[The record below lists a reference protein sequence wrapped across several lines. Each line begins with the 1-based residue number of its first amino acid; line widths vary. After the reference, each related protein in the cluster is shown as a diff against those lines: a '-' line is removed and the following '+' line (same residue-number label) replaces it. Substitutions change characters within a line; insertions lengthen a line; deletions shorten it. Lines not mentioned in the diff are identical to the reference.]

1 MGVLMNKK
9 AGMVIFLLV
18 LLVICLIAGNYLG
31 GYAALKY
38 SDADMG
44 LLQFGTFRE
53 VVTQLSGQPE
63 YKKLIAVT
71 WVAFA
76 VPVLVFVGF
85 VIVVIVG
92 LMPKK
97 VIYGD
102 ARLATDMDLS
112 KSTFF
117 PSPDVVNKAI
127 ESGEKPFCF
136 PPILIGKMFK
146 GRYKDHYIYF
156 YGQQFL
162 ILYAP
167 TRSGKGV
174 GIVIPNCVNYPDSMV
189 VLDIKLENWFM
200 SAGYRTTQLKQEC
213 YLFAPA
219 GYADNQAEALKGN
232 IKSHRWNPLD
242 CVGRSDLQRES
253 DLDKVASILMPAEGS
268 DPFWSDAAKG
278 LFMGLGLY
286 LLDKERF
293 QLQNA
298 SHDDPNLSVK
308 PVLFSLAA
316 ILKLSVPDSGKDLSS
331 WMGAAI
337 EKENFISDKTKFYF
351 RSFMAAPDKT
361 RGSILTN
368 FSSYLKIFNNPVTA
382 EATNSSDFDIR
393 DVRKKRMSIF
403 LGLTP
408 DALVT
413 HGKLVNLFFSMLVN
427 ENTRELP
434 EQNPDLKY
442 QCLILCDEFTSMGKS
457 EIIEKSVGFTA
468 GYNLRWMFILQ
479 NEGQLQKQDM
489 YGKEG
494 AETFVEN
501 SAVVLYYPPKAKNE
515 LTKKIS
521 EEIGVRDMTVIK
533 KSDSRSGGKG
543 GSSRTRNHEIVERPV
558 LLPEEINALRDV
570 KNKAKNIA
578 VREIIMSEF
587 TRPFVANKIIWFEE
601 EEFINRVSI
610 AKKNIVPI
618 PVLFTDQIIRDK
630 ITEQAKLYGK
640 EMMGNIMTTPD
651 LEKHDETD
659 MSE

>member
-1 MGVLMNKK
+1 MVMKK
-9 AGMVIFLLV
+9 ALGMVLFLIV
-18 LLVICLIAGNYLG
+18 LLMICLCAGNYLG

-38 SDADMG
+38 SGVDISS
-44 LLQFGTFRE
+44 LQWNTFYDIIS
-53 VVTQLSGQPE
+53 QLSGQE
-63 YKKLIAVT
+63 QYKKLIAVA
-71 WVAFA
+71 WIGFA
-76 VPVLVFVGF
+76 VPLIIFVGF
-85 VIVVIVG
+85 VVLVIVG

-97 VIYGD
+97 VIYGN

-117 PSPDVVNKAI
+117 PSPTVVKDAVLKN
-127 ESGEKPFCF
+127 EKPYSF

-146 GRYKDHYIYF
+146 GRYKGQFIYF

-200 SAGYRTTQLKQEC
+200 SAGYRTTVLGQKC
-213 YLFAPA
+213 FLFAPA
-219 GYADNQAEALKGN
+219 GFADNQSEALKGN

-242 CVGRSDLQRES
+242 CVGRSDLQREA
-253 DLDKVASILMPAEGS
+253 DLDKIAAILMPAEGS

-286 LLDKERF
+286 LLDKERY
-293 QLQNA
+293 QLQINA
-298 SHDDPNLSVK
+298 DNNDDPNLKVK

-316 ILKLSVPDSGKDLSS
+316 ILKLSVPDSGKDLAS
-331 WMGAAI
+331 WMGACI
-337 EKENFISDKTKFYF
+337 ENETFISDKTKFYF

-368 FSSYLKIFNNPVTA
+368 FSSYLKIFNNPITA
-382 EATNSSDFDIR
+382 EATNYSDFDVR
-393 DVRKKRMSIF
+393 QVRKQRMSIF

-413 HGKLVNLFFSMLVN
+413 HSKLVNLFFSMLVN

-434 EQNPDLKY
+434 EQNPELKY
-442 QCLILCDEFTSMGKS
+442 QCLIVCDEFTSMGKS
-457 EIIEKSVGFTA
+457 EIIEKSVAFTA

-479 NEGQLQKQDM
+479 NEGQGKKDDM
-489 YGKEG
+489 YGEHG
-494 AETFVEN
+494 WEAFVEN

-521 EEIGVRDMTVIK
+521 EEIGVMDMKVTK
-533 KSDSRSGGKG
+533 LSDSRSGGKG
-543 GSSRTRNHEIVERPV
+543 GNSRSRSHEIVERPV

-578 VREIIMSEF
+578 VREIIMSEY
-587 TRPFVANKIIWFEE
+587 TRPFIANKIIWFEE
-601 EEFINRVSI
+601 EVFKERVGVS
-610 AKKNIVPI
+610 KSNPVDI
-618 PVLFTDQIIRDK
+618 PVLFTDPKIRNSII
-630 ITEQAKLYGK
+630 EQAKLYGDSMLSQVMEK
-640 EMMGNIMTTPD
+640 PD
-651 LEKHDETD
+651 LENHDTVD